1 MPGQCGQVRP
11 DDPASEKMVTEN
23 SLIGATVGDLFA
35 LPRATM
41 PTILSVDGCR
51 FFFFSNERNEPPHVH
66 VESGDRLAKLWLE
79 TAEVVFAVG
88 FRPSELATLR
98 RLVILN
104 RTTFEERWY
113 EYFGRWN
120 RGSRSPRE
128 R

>member
-1 MPGQCGQVRP
+1 
-11 DDPASEKMVTEN
+11 MVTEN

-41 PTILSVDGCR
+41 PTILRVDGYR

>member
-1 MPGQCGQVRP
+1 
-11 DDPASEKMVTEN
+11 MVTEH
-23 SLIGATVGDLFA
+23 SLIGAMVGDLFA

-41 PTILSVDGCR
+41 PTILSVDGDR
-51 FFFFSNERNEPPHVH
+51 FFFFSNERNEPPHVP

-79 TAEVVFAVG
+79 TAEVVFAAG

-98 RLVILN
+98 RLVFLN
-104 RTTFEERWY
+104 RTTFEERWH

-120 RGSRSPRE
+120 RGPRSPRE